1 MQPCRRAHHLSR
13 TDVECEWKK
22 QKAPEQ
28 VKSVEEL
35 YPCSKEYN
43 CLTREVN
50 SEDRSWFHQELK
62 KYGNFTGTLWLLS
75 PEPDKS
81 TVLPVKTVED
91 IVLCEEFLNHADK
104 TSYLIEKLRISEDQ
118 RVAVNTATIGQR
130 DKPSW
135 QMLRKGRLTAS
146 NFGSVLNCKRVTVSL
161 IKRILGQR
169 DLSRVQ
175 AINWGIINENEA
187 KKVFQQKTHLC
198 VEESGLWLQLSG
210 MLGAFPDGL
219 IGKNALLEVK
229 CPFTQRDSTI
239 EEAVASGNFYIK
251 KNDEGHYELDK
262 EHSYWHQVQG
272 QLHLTER
279 DLCYFVVWTTKETL
293 VLQIKK
299 DPAWADNLRRL
310 QDFYT
315 RHNPSI
321 HY

>member
-1 MQPCRRAHHLSR
+1 MIYGIHNLSR

-28 VKSVEEL
+28 VKPVEEL

-50 SEDRSWFHQELK
+50 GEDRSWF
-62 KYGNFTGTLWLLS
+62 GNFTGTLWLLS

-81 TVLPVKTVED
+81 NVLPVNTVED

-130 DKPSW
+130 DNPSW

-146 NFGSVLNCKRVTVSL
+146 NLGSALNCKRVTA
-161 IKRILGQR
+161 IKRILGQC

-198 VEESGLWLQLSG
+198 VE
-210 MLGAFPDGL
+210 
-219 IGKNALLEVK
+219 
-229 CPFTQRDSTI
+229 
-239 EEAVASGNFYIK
+239 
-251 KNDEGHYELDK
+251 
-262 EHSYWHQVQG
+262 
-272 QLHLTER
+272 
-279 DLCYFVVWTTKETL
+279 
-293 VLQIKK
+293 
-299 DPAWADNLRRL
+299 
-310 QDFYT
+310 
-315 RHNPSI
+315 
-321 HY
+321 